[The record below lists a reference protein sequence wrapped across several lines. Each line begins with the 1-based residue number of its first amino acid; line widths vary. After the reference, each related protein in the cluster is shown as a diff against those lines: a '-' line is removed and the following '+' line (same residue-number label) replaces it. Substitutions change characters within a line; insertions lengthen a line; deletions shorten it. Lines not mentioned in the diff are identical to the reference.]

1 MSSLLVFNR
10 VYRLEIQSV
19 MLLLSTGF
27 VNCCSSNLFAGSSL
41 PPSHP
46 SCVNKYNVY
55 KYTVQ
60 YVRGGVWSHRT
71 GGGLRRIKHLP
82 QCPYRDYFFR

>member
-1 MSSLLVFNR
+1 MSSLLMFNR

-19 MLLLSTGF
+19 MFVLSTSF
-27 VNCCSSNLFAGSSL
+27 VNCCSSNLFSGSSL

-55 KYTVQ
+55 TYRVCNGGKYGEI
-60 YVRGGVWSHRT
+60 GGEGTSD
-71 GGGLRRIKHLP
+71 G
-82 QCPYRDYFFR
+82 